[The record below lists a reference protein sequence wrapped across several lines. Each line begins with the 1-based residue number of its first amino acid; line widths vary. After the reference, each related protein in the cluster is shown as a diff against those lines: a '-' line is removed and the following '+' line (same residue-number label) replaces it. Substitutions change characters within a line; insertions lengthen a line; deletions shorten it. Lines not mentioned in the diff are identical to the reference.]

1 MERISILSL
10 LVLSACASPR
20 GQQGLSA
27 VDLPT
32 VRPCA
37 GSNLQEWN
45 DSLPIVTDT
54 ALQRVVAGG
63 SALRY
68 PDDLRRAYRS
78 GVVRARFIIDTM
90 GQVMRRSTAIE
101 AYTDEGFVRA
111 VCDALP
117 RLKFAPI
124 AIAGH
129 KAIVG
134 FLHVPFTFRV
144 RS

>member
-1 MERISILSL
+1 MERIAIVSL

-20 GQQGLSA
+20 GQQELSA

-32 VRPCA
+32 LRPCA
-37 GSNLQEWN
+37 GSNLQAWN

-54 ALQRVVAGG
+54 TLQRVVDGG
-63 SALRY
+63 SALKY
-68 PDDLRRAYRS
+68 PDHLRQAYRS

-90 GQVMRRSTAIE
+90 GQVMRSSTAIE
-101 AYTDEGFVRA
+101 AYTDEGFARA

-124 AIAGH
+124 AIAGQ
-129 KAIVG
+129 K
-134 FLHVPFTFRV
+134 
-144 RS
+144 